1 VPRLR
6 ISVSSEERR
15 TAMKSRI
22 ELVKGDLTA
31 MDVDAIVNP
40 ANNSALLGGK
50 GVDGAIHSAA
60 GPDLAEECRPLG
72 GCETGDAKIT
82 SGHRLKA
89 RHVIHTVAPLY
100 QDGKSGEPQLL
111 ESCYRRIFEL
121 AHENGLKSIAFPSV
135 GTGFF
140 KYPIEEASKI
150 AIATILEQLKMYP
163 DIKKVFF
170 VVFSDSDLEVYRNNL
185 GSL

>member
-1 VPRLR
+1 
-6 ISVSSEERR
+6 
-15 TAMKSRI
+15 MKSRI

-40 ANNSALLGGK
+40 ANNPTLLGGK

-60 GPDLAEECRPLG
+60 GPGLAEECRPLG

-82 SGHRLKA
+82 GGHRLKA

-100 QDGKSGEPQLL
+100 QDGQSGEAQIL
-111 ESCYRRIFEL
+111 ERCYRRCFEL
-121 AHENGLKSIAFPSV
+121 AHEKGLKTIAFPSV

-140 KYPIEEASKI
+140 KYPVEEASKI
-150 AIATILEQLKMYP
+150 AIATTLEQLKRIP
-163 DIKKVFF
+163 DIEKVFF
-170 VVFSDSDLEVYRNNL
+170 VLFSDSDLEIYRMNL
-185 GSL
+185 EAL

>member
-1 VPRLR
+1 
-6 ISVSSEERR
+6 
-15 TAMKSRI
+15 MKNKI

-40 ANNSALLGGK
+40 ANNPTLLGGK

-60 GPDLAEECRPLG
+60 GPELAEECRPLG

-82 SGHRLKA
+82 RGHRLKA

-100 QDGKSGEPQLL
+100 QDGESGEPQIL
-111 ESCYRRIFEL
+111 ERCYRRCFEL
-121 AHENGLKSIAFPSV
+121 AHENSVKTMAFPSI

-150 AIATILEQLKMYP
+150 ALKTVLAQLERFP
-163 DIKKVFF
+163 EIEKVYI
-170 VVFSDSDLEVYRNNL
+170 VLFSDSDLEVYRENL
-185 GSL
+185 ELIL

>member
-1 VPRLR
+1 
-6 ISVSSEERR
+6 
-15 TAMKSRI
+15 MKNKI

-40 ANNSALLGGK
+40 ANNPTLLGGK
-50 GVDGAIHSAA
+50 GVDGAIHNAA
-60 GPDLAEECRPLG
+60 GPGLAEECRPLG

-82 SGHRLKA
+82 GGHRLKA

-100 QDGKSGEPQLL
+100 RDGQSGEPQLL
-111 ESCYRRIFEL
+111 ERCYKRVFDL

-140 KYPIEEASKI
+140 KYPIEEASKR
-150 AIATILEQLKMYP
+150 AIATTLEQLERYP
-163 DIKKVFF
+163 EIEKVSF
-170 VVFSDSDLEVYRNNL
+170 VLFADSDLEVYRTTL
-185 GSL
+185 ETA

>member
-1 VPRLR
+1 
-6 ISVSSEERR
+6 
-15 TAMKSRI
+15 MKNKI
-22 ELVKGDLTA
+22 ELVKGDLTT

-40 ANNSALLGGK
+40 ANNPTLLGGK

-60 GPDLAEECRPLG
+60 GPELAEECRPLG

-100 QDGKSGEPQLL
+100 RDGESGEPQLL
-111 ESCYRRIFEL
+111 ESCYRRCFEL
-121 AHENGLKSIAFPSV
+121 AHENNVKTIAFPSV

-150 AIATILEQLKMYP
+150 AFENILGTTQEFP
-163 DIKKVFF
+163 EIEKVYF
-170 VVFSDSDLEVYRNNL
+170 VSFSDSDLEVYRRIL
-185 GSL
+185 QSL